1 MRTICGIAY
10 NELTATTLE
19 MDTAIMRE
27 VRSLG
32 MEHFEKAEGELPD
45 AFLERIITSLIE
57 GGQAFRLL
65 GCFLVPVGR
74 EWSRDQVQ
82 ETAEIFRRATDPDDK
97 AEIRSALIPYLF
109 SFFAIGLVSQTTSRK
124 FSAVLR
130 GILGQPEPVGASTS
144 ASGMNSPASS
154 RVGILRRSWQW
165 LVGRFG
171 KRSSPT
177 SRS

>member
-82 ETAEIFRRATDPDDK
+82 ETAEIFRRATDPNDK

-144 ASGMNSPASS
+144 ASGTNSPASS

-171 KRSSPT
+171 RRSSPT